1 MVYFNNLT
9 PQSEIRRSNATAL
22 RRRIKKEIPGLVKK
36 TGQKLLGIFKSGK
49 KNHLKFKSKH
59 EIATSADF
67 LAEKIILRKIRALTP
82 NWQIISEE
90 KGDNQKKS
98 DYLWTVD
105 PLDGTTNFYMGNP
118 LFAIQIALLYKK
130 EPILAWV
137 YAPAINEYYFAAKN
151 KGAYLNNKKIRVS
164 KNNLKHALLTYCHGS
179 HEVQIKQ
186 ALKLYQHFKLQ
197 SFDIRQIGSAALEFG
212 WVAKGRT
219 DCYISPSANPWDICP
234 GVLLVKEAKGTVSD
248 FKGKAW
254 HLGAKNVFA
263 SNGIIDKD
271 ILKFLKKL

>member
-1 MVYFNNLT
+1 MDIVR
-9 PQSEIRRSNATAL
+9 QK
-22 RRRIKKEIPGLVKK
+22 IKNEVAALVKK
-36 TGQKLLGIFKSGK
+36 TGQKLLQIFKSGK

-67 LAEKIILRKIRALTP
+67 LAEKIILKRIRALTP
-82 NWQIISEE
+82 NWHIISEE

-118 LFAIQIALLYKK
+118 LFAVQIALLYKK
-130 EPILAWV
+130 EPILSWI

-151 KGAYLNNKKIRVS
+151 KGAYLNGKKIIVS
-164 KNNLKHALLTYCHGS
+164 KNNFKHALLTYCHGS
-179 HEVQIKQ
+179 QKAQIKQ
-186 ALKLYQHFKLQ
+186 ALKLYQHFKMQ

-219 DCYISPSANPWDICP
+219 DCYFSPSANPWDICP

-248 FKGKAW
+248 FTGKPW

-271 ILKFLKKL
+271 ILKFLKKP

>member
-1 MVYFNNLT
+1 MVYSNNSR
-9 PQSEIRRSNATAL
+9 SEIRRSNATML
-22 RRRIKKEIPGLVKK
+22 RRRIKTEIAVLIKK
-36 TGQKLLGIFKSGK
+36 TGGELLKIFKSGK

-67 LAEKIILRKIRALTP
+67 LAEKIILKRIRALTP
-82 NWQIISEE
+82 DWHIISEE
-90 KGDNQKKS
+90 KGDDQKKS

-118 LFAIQIALLYKK
+118 LFAVQIALLYKK
-130 EPILAWV
+130 EPILAWI
-137 YAPAINEYYFAAKN
+137 YAPAIDEYYFAQKN

-164 KNNLKHALLTYCHGS
+164 KNILKHALLTYCHGS
-179 HEVQIKQ
+179 QETQLKQ
-186 ALKLYQHFKLQ
+186 ALKLYQHFKLR

-234 GVLLVKEAKGTVSD
+234 GVLLVKEATGTVSD

-263 SNGIIDKD
+263 SNGVIDKI
-271 ILKFLKKL
+271 ILNYLRKM

>member
-1 MVYFNNLT
+1 MDTVR
-9 PQSEIRRSNATAL
+9 QKIR
-22 RRRIKKEIPGLVKK
+22 KELPILVKK
-36 TGQKLLGIFKSGK
+36 TGQQLLKIFRNNK
-49 KNHLKFKSKH
+49 KNHLIFKSKH

-67 LAEKIILRKIRALTP
+67 IAEKIILKKIKALTP
-82 NWQIISEE
+82 DWRIISEE

-98 DYLWTVD
+98 DYLWTID

-118 LFAIQIALLYKK
+118 LFAMQIALLYKK
-130 EPILAWV
+130 EPILAWI
-137 YAPAINEYYFAAKN
+137 YAPAINEYYFAEKN
-151 KGAYLNNKKIRVS
+151 KGAFLNNKKIKVS
-164 KNNLKHALLTYCHGS
+164 KNNLQHALLTYCHGS
-179 HEVQIKQ
+179 KSSQIKQ
-186 ALKLYQHFKLQ
+186 ALKIYNYFKLK

-234 GVLLVKEAKGTVSD
+234 GVLLIKEARGNVYN

-254 HLGAKNVFA
+254 TLNSQNVFA
-263 SNGIIDKD
+263 ANQIIDKD